1 MSRENIINKHQRGL
15 LKDMII
21 SKDKRILECLK
32 QYDLDG
38 DQTNLYK
45 NCLNLVTFEDEN

>member
-1 MSRENIINKHQRGL
+1 MILKPRSRQLLSIVSKMSREKIINKHQRGL

-32 QYDLDG
+32 
-38 DQTNLYK
+38 
-45 NCLNLVTFEDEN
+45 